1 MSKDKIIQ
9 FYATGD
15 VGMNRPDPDSI
26 FQYVKEYLG
35 KADLLFGQLE
45 PCLASCGTPAS
56 QCRLPMKGDPKGG
69 AAIKRAGYDVMSF
82 ATNHCMDWGREAF
95 FETLDVLETND
106 LHPIGAG
113 KNIVEARKPYIAEIP
128 AGSEDRHDMER
139 TGSKDQQDVVRVGFL
154 AYNSILPANYYADE
168 DRPGCAP
175 LRGITYYEQIEPDQP
190 GTPCKIHTFPV
201 EEDMAA
207 LLDDV
212 EKLRPQVD
220 ILVLSMHWGI
230 HFIPAIIADYQRMA
244 AHRAIDH
251 GVDLVLGHHPHVL
264 KPVEVYKGKAIFY
277 SMGNFALDPPN
288 MFDPDVQKKKS
299 HEAIK
304 NLNPDMKEK
313 GKIMPA
319 DSFKSMVF
327 CADIREK
334 KLENVGFVPAV
345 LDEKCDPRI
354 LKPDDPAYQD
364 LKDYMTRI
372 NEDQGIHTDFRQV
385 GDRLVVV

>member
-1 MSKDKIIQ
+1 MTKDKSIQ

-69 AAIKRAGYDVMSF
+69 AAIKRAGYDVISF

-95 FETLDVLETND
+95 FETLEVLEKND

-113 KNIVEARKPYIAEIP
+113 RTIVEARRPYIAEIP
-128 AGSEDRHDMER
+128 VNGADKEE
-139 TGSKDQQDVVRVGFL
+139 VVRVGFL

-207 LLDDV
+207 LLLDV

-304 NLNPDMKEK
+304 NLNPDMKNK
-313 GKIMPA
+313 GKIMPE

-334 KLENVGFVPAV
+334 KLENVGFVPV
-345 LDEKCDPRI
+345 MLDEKCDPHI
-354 LKPDDPAYQD
+354 LKPEETAYQE
-364 LKDYMTRI
+364 LIDYMIRI
-372 NEDQGIHTDFRQV
+372 NESQGIYTDFRRM